1 MGYVAPI
8 IAGAGQVMEGIGAN
22 EAAKSQSNLIGKQTR
37 NDVRE
42 MKTAY
47 KNERGSQIA
56 QAGASGVELTSGSFG
71 NVFANNA
78 VNMAKSVA
86 DRRYAGAVAQAQAE
100 QAGKNALIGGI
111 VSGIATGIGGI
122 QGANFRKQ
130 MLDKQGSSL
139 LSTLDIM
146 TPKE

>member
-8 IAGAGQVMEGIGAN
+8 VAGVGQVMEGIGAN
-22 EAAKSQSNLIGKQTR
+22 EAAKSKSELIKQQTR
-37 NDVRE
+37 NDVRDI
-42 MKTAY
+42 KTAY
-47 KNERGSQIA
+47 KNERGSEIA
-56 QAGASGVELTSGSFG
+56 QAGPSGVELTSGSFG

-86 DRRYAGAVAQAQAE
+86 ERRYAGAVAQAQAE

-111 VSGIATGIGGI
+111 VGGIATGVGGI
-122 QGANFRKQ
+122 QAAKFRKQ

-139 LSTLDIM
+139 LSPLDIM